1 MKKDAK
7 LLIGLT
13 IFVALIITFLTSY
26 FALSSKQQKKQ
37 PVICPDDVMM
47 CPGGAAVSRSGSDCS
62 FTPCPSDTLP
72 TKSGIVED
80 PIEVPDNNGDDK
92 NGGGVYCTEDAKMCP
107 DGSYVGRQGPRC
119 EFAPCPPSDGKNF
132 AL

>member
-1 MKKDAK
+1 MS
-7 LLIGLT
+7 IWQY
-13 IFVALIITFLTSY
+13 FLTSY
-26 FALSSKQQKKQ
+26 FSLSSKQQKKQ

-62 FTPCPSDTLP
+62 FTPCPSDTP
-72 TKSGIVED
+72 PMKKGIIED
-80 PIEVPDNNGDDK
+80 PIQVPDQGGDKGKADD
-92 NGGGVYCTEDAKMCP
+92 GVICTEDAKMCP